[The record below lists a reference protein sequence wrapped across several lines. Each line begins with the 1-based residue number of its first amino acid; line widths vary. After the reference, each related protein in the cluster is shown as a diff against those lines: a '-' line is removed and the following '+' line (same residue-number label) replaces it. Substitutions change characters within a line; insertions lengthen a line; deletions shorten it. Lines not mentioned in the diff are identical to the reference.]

1 MQFRS
6 FKEGTD
12 KDKTVTN
19 LAELPRIRQSEQGI
33 GACLEPEGN
42 AGVGRN
48 AGQVRGKADDGVG
61 TTYASSTTR
70 MPQVLEPPSFSGSP
84 RHGGGGVGDCG
95 ETMYRNQFRE
105 ARRDSPGENAGASFT
120 SLGLKV
126 IPEEVD
132 ASKKCH
138 NLATLHGLQSS

>member
-1 MQFRS
+1 MHFRS

-19 LAELPRIRQSEQGI
+19 LAELPRIRRRSEQGI

-42 AGVGRN
+42 VGVGRN

-61 TTYASSTTR
+61 TTYASSRTR

-84 RHGGGGVGDCG
+84 KHYHGTVAVAL
-95 ETMYRNQFRE
+95 ETAAKLCIATSF
-105 ARRDSPGENAGASFT
+105 ARRDETAQVRMLAHRS
-120 SLGLKV
+120 GLS
-126 IPEEVD
+126 
-132 ASKKCH
+132 A
-138 NLATLHGLQSS
+138 